1 MSDTSATRTTPASSG
16 TGTATA
22 SPTITVALTPGSL
35 NVDQVLD
42 LNSKIGINVYN
53 KAIEPVKIPFDGN
66 SKNINLF
73 QSQLSRKA
81 AIAGWDVGTGD
92 ILTIAD
98 AQGDQKNL
106 LTEYGYLTEKDI
118 RTSLV

>member
-1 MSDTSATRTTPASSG
+1 M
-16 TGTATA
+16 
-22 SPTITVALTPGSL
+22 
-35 NVDQVLD
+35 
-42 LNSKIGINVYN
+42 YN

-81 AIAGWDVGTGD
+81 TIAGWDVGTGD

-98 AQGDQKNL
+98 TKRDQKNL
-106 LTEYGYLTEKDI
+106 LTEYGCLTEKDI
-118 RTSLV
+118 RASLVYNHKICPNNQIMVECLLASLTKGCFLK